1 MQDSRIH
8 SRRALPDAL
17 GQVESELKAA
27 HPEIN
32 LHFVGQAHYGE
43 TGFAFIEVAG
53 VVDPIISGQ
62 IREKANARLEQ
73 LGFPVD
79 LKQGKDVLRI
89 VPTRQERKGL

>member
-8 SRRALPDAL
+8 DRRALPDAL
-17 GQVESELKAA
+17 GLVESELKAA
-27 HPEIN
+27 YPRLNFH
-32 LHFVGQAHYGE
+32 LVGQAHYGE
-43 TGFAFIEVAG
+43 TGFAFIEVIG
-53 VVDPIISGQ
+53 VNDPIFCGQ

-89 VPTRQERKGL
+89 VPTRQA